1 MENRA
6 ELYAGSYSSKSYPE
20 SKVSRG
26 AEWVESETVPSKVPP
41 LGSEGLESTLCSVVV
56 GEHLSI
62 VWRGLEWSQRLGKR
76 LPGLHQL
83 IIEKLIWITYKQ
95 MLISRQSNDAFLMNG
110 THQKARFCARSV
122 WLGVELE
129 STQFGILT
137 VWFMMTCCLVAYNL
151 DPIFKTN
158 WMMLTSTSDFKIS
171 FQ

>member
-1 MENRA
+1 MRA
-6 ELYAGSYSSKSYPE
+6 VIPLNLTQKARFPGEPSEWRVRRCLAKSLLLVVRGW
-20 SKVSRG
+20 KVRS
-26 AEWVESETVPSKVPP
+26 AP
-41 LGSEGLESTLCSVVV
+41 LWWGK
-56 GEHLSI
+56 HLSI

-137 VWFMMTCCLVAYNL
+137 VWFMMTCCLVTYNL
-151 DPIFKTN
+151 DPIFKTD